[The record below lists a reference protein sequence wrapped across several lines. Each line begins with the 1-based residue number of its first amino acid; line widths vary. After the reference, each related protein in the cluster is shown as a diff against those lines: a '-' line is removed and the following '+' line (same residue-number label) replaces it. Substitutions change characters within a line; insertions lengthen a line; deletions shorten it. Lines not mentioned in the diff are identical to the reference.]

1 MELKYSSHSLSNT
14 RSIYKKPDPKHPY
27 MLRGSK
33 QYNSMFNQHMMQLRE
48 TTRLYKSNYRGT
60 PVSAGVMVVCADA
73 GIMFNRLR

>member
-1 MELKYSSHSLSNT
+1 
-14 RSIYKKPDPKHPY
+14 

-60 PVSAGVMVVCADA
+60 LVSAGVLVVCADG